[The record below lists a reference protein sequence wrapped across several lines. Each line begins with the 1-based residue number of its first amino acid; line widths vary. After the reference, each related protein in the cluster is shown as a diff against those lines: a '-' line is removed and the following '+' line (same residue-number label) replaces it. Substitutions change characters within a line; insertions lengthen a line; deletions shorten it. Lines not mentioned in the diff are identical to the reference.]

1 MNAFE
6 THTSV
11 IDSYRSYLKSF
22 INIRDQ
28 KVAEVV
34 DSALES
40 DGFLPDPLVQFNPSF
55 QTGIPLQ
62 NLVEDGKVNAELPKV
77 FGEYSLYKHQIEA
90 LELGISDRGFIVTSG
105 TGSGKSLT
113 YLATIFN
120 DLFGQRDQKKT
131 GIKAILVYPMN
142 ALINSQY
149 DEIEKYKSG
158 YEKRTG
164 RKFPVT
170 FERYTGQE
178 GRELRD
184 EVKNNPPDIILTNYM
199 MLELIMTRQPES
211 WMRASFSKH
220 LKYLVFDELH
230 TYRGRQGSDVS
241 LLVRRLK
248 HICHNHIITIGTSA
262 TMASGGTPKE
272 KKEAVAEVAEKIFGS
287 PYELDQII
295 NESLEYCTEG
305 KSPAKEELL
314 SAIRNGLDLSK
325 GVDDLK
331 INPLAN
337 WLETQV
343 ALKTNEGVLERGKPL
358 SIPQISLKLSEY
370 TGLEKEVCET
380 ALVDVLKWAE
390 RVNEIN
396 RLAGIRLSL
405 LPFRFHQFISQTS
418 VVSATL
424 EPRDKRSISITPNRY
439 FKDGNEES
447 LLFPL
452 LFSRISGVDFICVEK
467 DVEKG
472 QLKPRNPDDTPATI
486 TQKEFKDL
494 EPSEEL
500 FKDGYIILDE
510 GEDFWED
517 YSGNTYLEYLPPS
530 WVNKTST
537 ETTTF
542 YSWLMPKPIFFDKK
556 GNYSSRPGGDKIKG
570 WYIPAKM
577 RIDPTAGVVYDD
589 VKTSENFK
597 LNKLGN
603 EGRSTATTISS
614 LSILNSLA
622 NQKIEVKDQK
632 LLSFT
637 DNRQDAALQAG
648 HFNDFI
654 ATIRLRSALAK
665 TLEEN
670 PDGLNIDNIHERVF
684 NKLKLQESQYAH
696 PNRISTDQ
704 DFPDERNSQALKKYL
719 LYRILQDLKRGWRYT
734 LPNLEQTALLEID
747 YHRLEKLA
755 ALPDRFDSIP
765 LLKEKTDQ
773 ERAII
778 LRQLLNYFRT
788 NFSFDHRMLVDPS
801 ERYETQNMLK
811 DRLDSA
817 KLWSLDQEE
826 RLDAPRYMTI
836 TNPGRTQRGIYTSSI
851 GERSGIGKYIKRLH
865 AEAGLSLS
873 TDETREVISS
883 LCEVLKGTGFLS
895 EFNIKGDK
903 APDGV
908 KGYLLRSDAIIWK
921 TGDKSNVELDEIRT
935 NAFKDFKLVPNQFF
949 QNLYIK
955 GFEHF
960 KKEVKGAEHTGQLSS
975 DDRIER
981 EELFKEG
988 AISSLFCSPTMELG
1002 IDIANLN
1009 IVHMRNVP
1017 PNPANY
1023 AQRGGRA
1030 GRSGQTALVFTYC
1043 SSYSPHDQHYF
1054 KNAPEMVAG
1063 QVVPPRIDLMNEE
1076 LIKTHLHAFILM
1088 KLEIGALHQSV
1099 SDLVELSQ
1107 TNYPLK
1113 ESISSHITDQIDRFG
1128 TLWATEFEELIQS
1141 IVNDL
1146 QDTWWFSDS
1155 WIIKETKGFHDKF
1168 NEALDRWRK
1177 LYQAAN
1183 KMVDEARAVMD
1194 DPTVQQGG
1202 EMGKDAKRQHAI
1214 GLKQRE
1220 LLKNDNTYSSQ
1231 SEFYVFRYLA
1241 SEGFLPG
1248 YNFTRLP
1255 IRTFIGQRHEDKG
1268 EFISR
1273 SRFIALREF
1282 GPNNLIYH
1290 KGNKYRIGR
1299 MGLTDAESLNRSI
1312 KISQNSGYAFLDK
1325 EAEQANNDPIT
1336 NDTLTGK
1343 EVEFRKDVI
1352 ELSETDG
1359 SPQMRISCEE
1369 EERTSQGFIIDDY
1382 FNYTGGIESTK
1393 DVIIKKGG
1401 EPLLKVIHGPATN
1414 LIKLNRQWRRSPDEG
1429 FRMDKRTGKWLRN
1442 KDLENQDI
1450 ADNAK
1455 SVMIFTTDTA
1465 DTLLIQP
1472 LDNLDIDRDQILNL
1486 SYALK
1491 RGVETIFQVEDREI
1505 GVSIVGNPER
1515 PNILIYESAEG
1526 SLGILSQFIKVP
1538 RKLKELFEKTY
1549 EILHFDLASR
1559 TESDKG
1565 KELPKATYEDL
1576 LSYFNQRHHEIMDRR
1591 SIKEAL
1597 EYLIDCE
1604 YLETQA
1610 GGDRDEHYKS
1620 LLEQYDKYSAT
1631 ELPLLKYLY
1640 KNCLALP
1647 DRAQVNIPGFY
1658 ISADFVYD
1666 SPTGAAIVFCDG
1678 SIHDSNEVQE
1688 VDSHKRQLLM
1698 DEGYDVIEWHHS
1710 EPIEELVKRR
1720 KDIFRKVC

>member
-11 IDSYRSYLKSF
+11 INSYRSYLKSF
-22 INIRDQ
+22 INIKDE

-34 DSALES
+34 DKALES
-40 DGFLPDPLVQFNPSF
+40 DGFLPDPLVQFNPAF
-55 QTGIPLQ
+55 QSGIPLQ
-62 NLVEDGKVNAELPKV
+62 TLVSEGVVNRELPKV
-77 FGEYSLYKHQIEA
+77 FGDYTLYKHQIEA
-90 LELGISDRGFIVTSG
+90 LKLGIAGSGFIVTSG

-120 DLFGQRDQKKT
+120 DLFNLGDKKKT
-131 GIKAILVYPMN
+131 GVKAILVYPMN

-149 DEIEKYKSG
+149 DEIAKYKSS
-158 YEKRTG
+158 YEKKTG
-164 RKFPVT
+164 RNFPVT

-178 GRELRD
+178 GKEIRED
-184 EVKNNPPDIILTNYM
+184 VKNNPPDIILTNYM

-211 WMRASFSKH
+211 WMRASFSQH

-248 HICHNHIITIGTSA
+248 HICQNEILTIGTSA
-262 TMASGGTPKE
+262 TMASGGTPTE
-272 KKEAVAEVAEKIFGS
+272 KKLAVAEVAEKIFGTT
-287 PYELDQII
+287 YKVDQII

-305 KSPAKEELL
+305 RSPSKVELKE
-314 SAIRNGLDLSK
+314 AIKKEVDFSL
-325 GVDDLK
+325 GVEALRS
-331 INPLAN
+331 NPIAI
-337 WLETQV
+337 WLETEI
-343 ALKTNEGVLERGKPL
+343 ALKTNEGTLERGKPL
-358 SIPQISLKLSEY
+358 SMPQISILLAES
-370 TGLEKEVCET
+370 
-380 ALVDVLKWAE
+380 ADVDIVACQKPLIDILKWAE
-390 RVNEIN
+390 QINENN
-396 RLAGIRLSL
+396 RLNGNRLSL

-418 VVSATL
+418 IVSATL
-424 EPRDKRSISITPNRY
+424 ESRKSRSISITPNRY
-439 FKDGNEES
+439 FKDGNEEN

-452 LFSRISGVDFICVEK
+452 LFSRISGIDFICVEK
-467 DVEKG
+467 DVEKHL
-472 QLKPRNPDDTPATI
+472 LKPRNPDNTPVTI
-486 TQKEFKDL
+486 TQKDFKDL

-500 FKDGYIILDE
+500 FKDGYIVLDE
-510 GEDFWED
+510 GEEFWED
-517 YSGNTYLEYLPPS
+517 FTGNAYLEFLPSS
-530 WVNKTST
+530 WVNKTGT

-542 YSWLMPKPIFFDKK
+542 YTWLMPKPIFFDKK
-556 GNYSSRPGGDKIKG
+556 GNYSSTPDVDKLKG
-570 WYIPAKM
+570 WYIPAKL

-589 VKTSENFK
+589 IKTSENFK

-622 NQKIEVKDQK
+622 NQNVEVKDQK

-684 NKLKLQESQYAH
+684 TKLNLKESDYAH

-704 DFPDERNSQALKKYL
+704 DFPDERNGQALKKYL

-747 YHRLEKLA
+747 YYRLEKLA
-755 ALPDRFDSIP
+755 ALPDRFELVP
-765 LLKEKTDQ
+765 LLKEKTDG
-773 ERAII
+773 ERAVI
-778 LRQLLNYFRT
+778 LKQVLNYFRT

-811 DRLDSA
+811 DRLDSG

-836 TNPGRTQRGIYTSSI
+836 FNPGRTQRGIYTSSI
-851 GERSGIGKYIKRLH
+851 GERSGIGKYIKRLYS
-865 AEAGLSLS
+865 EAGLSLS
-873 TDETREVISS
+873 TDETRESIAN

-895 EFNIKGDK
+895 EHSIKGAN

-921 TGDKSNVELDEIRT
+921 AGDKLSVELDEVRT
-935 NAFKDFKLVPNQFF
+935 NAFKDFKLKPNQFF
-949 QNLYIK
+949 QDIYSN
-955 GFEHF
+955 GFDHF
-960 KKEVKGAEHTGQLSS
+960 KKEISGAEHTGQLNTE
-975 DDRIER
+975 DRLSR
-981 EELFKEG
+981 EADFKEG

-1030 GRSGQTALVFTYC
+1030 GRGGQTALVFTYC

-1054 KNAPEMVAG
+1054 KNASEMVAG

-1099 SDLVELSQ
+1099 SELVELSQ

-1113 ESISSHITDQIDRFG
+1113 ESISNHINDQIDRFG
-1128 TLWATEFEELIQS
+1128 VLWANEFKELIQT
-1141 IVNDL
+1141 IVDEL
-1146 QDTWWFSDS
+1146 EETWWYSDS
-1155 WIIKETKGFHDKF
+1155 WILKETKGFHNKF
-1168 NEALDRWRK
+1168 NKALNRWRK
-1177 LYQAAN
+1177 LYLAAN
-1183 KMVDEARAVMD
+1183 IMIVEARAVMD
-1194 DPTVQQGG
+1194 DPTVQQGS

-1220 LLKNDNTYSSQ
+1220 LLKNDNSYSSQ

-1255 IRTFIGQRHEDKG
+1255 IRTFVGQRHEDRG

-1312 KISQNSGYAFLDK
+1312 KISQNSGYAFLDG

-1336 NDTLTGK
+1336 NTTLTGK
-1343 EVEFRKDVI
+1343 DVEFRKDVI

-1359 SPQMRISCEE
+1359 NPQMRISCEE

-1401 EPLLKVIHGPATN
+1401 EPLLKIIHGPATN

-1442 KDLENQDI
+1442 KDLENQDV

-1455 SVMIFTTDTA
+1455 TVMIFTYDTA

-1472 LDNLDIDRDQILNL
+1472 LDNLDIDKDQILNL
-1486 SYALK
+1486 SYAVK
-1491 RGVETIFQVEDREI
+1491 RGIETMFQVEDREI

-1538 RKLKELFEKTY
+1538 RKLKGLFERTY
-1549 EILHFDLASR
+1549 QILHFDLEAR
-1559 TESDKG
+1559 IESEKG

-1576 LSYFNQRHHEIMDRR
+1576 LSYFNQRHHDIMDRR
-1591 SIKEAL
+1591 SIKDVL

-1610 GGDRDEHYKS
+1610 GGDRESHYKA
-1620 LLEQYDKYSAT
+1620 LLEQYDKNSAT
-1631 ELPLLKYLY
+1631 ELPLLKHLY

-1666 SPTGAAIVFCDG
+1666 NPSGATIIFCDG
-1678 SIHDSNEVQE
+1678 SIHDKNIVQE
-1688 VDSHKRQLLM
+1688 VDTHKRQLLM